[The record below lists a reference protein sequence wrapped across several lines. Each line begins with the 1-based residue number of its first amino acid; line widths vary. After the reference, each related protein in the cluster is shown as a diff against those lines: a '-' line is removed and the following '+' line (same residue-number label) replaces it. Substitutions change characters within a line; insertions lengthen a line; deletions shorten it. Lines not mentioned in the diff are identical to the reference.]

1 MEKDPPVGG
10 EELKKERDEYLDG
23 WKRAKADFLN
33 YKKEEAERMQAMAE
47 FARRGLLAKIL
58 PILDNLARAKKEIS
72 TKEKENQ
79 VYKGFLQ
86 IVSQWQ
92 EFLKSEGI
100 EEIETVGKPF
110 NPEVHETVEEVDS
123 HGNGGQSGM
132 IVEELEKGYMMQ
144 GKLLRP
150 AKVKV
155 TK

>member
-1 MEKDPPVGG
+1 MEK
-10 EELKKERDEYLDG
+10 EIEKIKKERDEYLDG

-33 YKKEEAERMQAMAE
+33 YKKEEEERIQATID
-47 FARRGLLAKIL
+47 FSRRCLLVKIL
-58 PILDNLARAKKEIS
+58 PILDNLARAEKEIP
-72 TKEKENQ
+72 EGERENK

-110 NPEVHETVEEVDS
+110 NPELHEAVGEVDLSTGSGQGESGVVAEEV
-123 HGNGGQSGM
+123 
-132 IVEELEKGYMMQ
+132 EKGYIMN
-144 GKLLRP
+144 GALIRP

-155 TK
+155 VK